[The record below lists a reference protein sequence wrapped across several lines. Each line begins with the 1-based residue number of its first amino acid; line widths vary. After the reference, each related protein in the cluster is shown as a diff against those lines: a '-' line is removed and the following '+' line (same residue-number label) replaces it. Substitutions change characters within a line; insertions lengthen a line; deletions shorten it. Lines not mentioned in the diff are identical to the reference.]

1 MGLVPKKA
9 RSDIKLYK
17 SFTIQRVF
25 GLIATIVL
33 ATVLCNLVVERLR
46 ILFIIFLVANFLV
59 LSGKSVE
66 DGNKPFYIGLKQW
79 ITYRLKHKSMYGDSN
94 EQVQAIE
101 RSKEREEERK
111 HAKRTAKEKAKNK
124 VSKHIK

>member
-17 SFTIQRVF
+17 SFTIQRVL
-25 GLIATIVL
+25 GLIITIVI
-33 ATVLCNLVVERLR
+33 ATVLSNIVVERLR
-46 ILFIIFLVANFLV
+46 ILFIIFLVINYMI

-66 DGNKPFYIGLKQW
+66 DGNKPFYVGLKQW
-79 ITYRLKHKSMYGDSN
+79 LSYRLKHKSMYGDSN
-94 EQVQAIE
+94 EQVQEIE
-101 RSKEREEERK
+101 RSNEREEQRK
-111 HAKRTAKEKAKNK
+111 QARKGKKAKNK

>member
-17 SFTIQRVF
+17 SFTIQRVI
-25 GLIATIVL
+25 GLIIAIVI

-46 ILFIIFLVANFLV
+46 IIFILFIIVNYLV

-66 DGNKPFYIGLKQW
+66 DGNKPFYVGLKQW
-79 ITYRLKHKSMYGDSN
+79 LSYRFKHKSMYGDNN
-94 EQVQAIE
+94 EQVQALE

-111 HAKRTAKEKAKNK
+111 KARKQAKEKAKNK